1 MSTGNKKHFG
11 EENEMV
17 EQKIQDKKKTLIK
30 LLILGTAAGF
40 VNGLLGSG
48 GGILVVFGLTP
59 LIADSNGKRD
69 VFANA
74 LAVMI
79 PVSLIS
85 AISYISAG
93 RTDLEGFGAYI
104 IPAAIGGVIG
114 AFLLDKIRVPVIKK
128 LFAALVIWSG
138 IYLMMRK

>member
-1 MSTGNKKHFG
+1 MID
-11 EENEMV
+11 
-17 EQKIQDKKKTLIK
+17 QRIRDKNKTLLK
-30 LLILGTAAGF
+30 LLLLGTAAGF

-48 GGILVVFGLTP
+48 GGIIAVFGLTS
-59 LIADSNGKRD
+59 LIADSDGKRD

-79 PVSLIS
+79 PVSLVS

-93 RTDLEGFGAYI
+93 RTDLDGFGVYI

-114 AFLLDKIRVPVIKK
+114 AFLLDRIRVPVIKK

-138 IYLMMRK
+138 IYLMIRK

>member
-30 LLILGTAAGF
+30 LLLLGTAAGF

-59 LIADSNGKRD
+59 LIADSNCMSD
-69 VFANA
+69 VF
-74 LAVMI
+74 
-79 PVSLIS
+79 
-85 AISYISAG
+85 
-93 RTDLEGFGAYI
+93 
-104 IPAAIGGVIG
+104 
-114 AFLLDKIRVPVIKK
+114 
-128 LFAALVIWSG
+128 
-138 IYLMMRK
+138 

>member
-1 MSTGNKKHFG
+1 MSLRTKKLLR
-11 EENEMV
+11 EENKMV
-17 EQKIQDKKKTLIK
+17 DQKFRDRKKTLSK
-30 LLILGTAAGF
+30 LLFLGAAAGF

-48 GGILVVFGLTP
+48 GGILAVFGLTS
-59 LIADSNGKRD
+59 LITDGDGKRD

-79 PVSLIS
+79 PVSLVS

-93 RTDLEGFGAYI
+93 RTDLEGFGIYI

-114 AFLLDKIRVPVIKK
+114 AVLLDKIRVPVIKK

-138 IYLMMRK
+138 IYLMIRK